1 MPEVFDWQR
10 VADPQAVLGRAVQ
23 ALLAGRVVAF
33 PTQTSYVLAAA
44 VTAPEAVGHV
54 AALRSPTRPAALA
67 ARGEPDALAWA
78 PALGIAGRR
87 LARRCWPGPVV
98 LALAGVEPG
107 LLDRLPEP
115 VRELVCGA
123 EGLRLWTPDH
133 EAVLETLFHLSDS
146 VVLAGVEGGPEE
158 ITAAAGDRLECI
170 IADEIVPG
178 QMLTVVRLGG
188 DRWEVLRPGAVSAE
202 ELARLTNRV
211 TVFVCTGN
219 TCRSPLAEALCKKR
233 LADRLGC
240 AADELPARGFSVL
253 SAGLAAMMGGEAAA
267 EAVEVAHS
275 YGADL
280 ARHRSRPLTVELAA
294 QADDLIGMT
303 RGHVTMM
310 SEYYPRLG
318 GEPRLLH
325 PAGEDIAD
333 PVGCPRD
340 VYEECARQ
348 IWQSLDSLVAE
359 IVNEKTAPLTP
370 TPLPTVGERGRGEGE
385 PRPAD

>member
-10 VADPQAVLGRAVQ
+10 VADPQAVLERAAQ
-23 ALLAGRVVAF
+23 ALRAGRVVAF

-44 VTAPEAVGHV
+44 VTAPEAVRHV
-54 AALRSPTRPAALA
+54 AALRSPTCPAVLA
-67 ARGEPDALAWA
+67 ARGESDALAWA
-78 PALGIAGRR
+78 PALGVAGRR

-98 LALAGVEPG
+98 LSLAGVEPG
-107 LLDRLPEP
+107 LLDRLPEA
-115 VRELVCGA
+115 VREIVRGA

-133 EAVLETLFHLSDS
+133 EAVLETLFHVSDA
-146 VVLAGVEGGPEE
+146 VLLAGVEGGPEE
-158 ITAAAGDRLECI
+158 IASAAGDRVECI
-170 IADEIVPG
+170 VTDEILPG
-178 QMLTVVRLGG
+178 RTLTTVRLDG
-188 DRWEVLRPGAVSAE
+188 DGWEVVRPGAVTAE
-202 ELARLTNRV
+202 ELTRLTNRV

-219 TCRSPLAEALCKKR
+219 TCRSPLAGALCKKQ

-240 AADELPARGFSVL
+240 AADELPVQGFSVL

-280 ARHRSRPLTVELAA
+280 TQHRSRPLTVELAA

-318 GEPRLLH
+318 GQPRLLH
-325 PAGEDIAD
+325 PAGEDLAD

-359 IVNEKTAPLTP
+359 IA
-370 TPLPTVGERGRGEGE
+370 GEGSRTRRIE
-385 PRPAD
+385 RP

>member
-158 ITAAAGDRLECI
+158 ITAAAGDRLEC
-170 IADEIVPG
+170 
-178 QMLTVVRLGG
+178 
-188 DRWEVLRPGAVSAE
+188 
-202 ELARLTNRV
+202 
-211 TVFVCTGN
+211 
-219 TCRSPLAEALCKKR
+219 
-233 LADRLGC
+233 
-240 AADELPARGFSVL
+240 
-253 SAGLAAMMGGEAAA
+253 
-267 EAVEVAHS
+267 
-275 YGADL
+275 
-280 ARHRSRPLTVELAA
+280 
-294 QADDLIGMT
+294 
-303 RGHVTMM
+303 
-310 SEYYPRLG
+310 
-318 GEPRLLH
+318 
-325 PAGEDIAD
+325 
-333 PVGCPRD
+333 
-340 VYEECARQ
+340 
-348 IWQSLDSLVAE
+348 
-359 IVNEKTAPLTP
+359 
-370 TPLPTVGERGRGEGE
+370 
-385 PRPAD
+385 